1 MATTDGKVYDVTIL
15 GAGPTGLFGA
25 FYAGMREMKTKIIE
39 ALPEMGG
46 QLTVLYPE
54 KFIYDVPGYPKILSK
69 DLVKRLVE
77 QGTQWGAAICLD
89 ERITSLEYVDHGDP
103 DQGHPPVI
111 RLTAESGTVHLTHTV
126 VICAGIGA
134 FAPNKLDRPGVH
146 EYEGRGVAY
155 FVREKAPYRS
165 KNVLIVG
172 GGDSAVD
179 WALNL
184 KDWARQVTLIHRR
197 EGFRAHESSVAE
209 LMNSQVEVKVWWE
222 LEAVLGDGEHVTG
235 ARIFNNKTDEKL
247 TLHVDHVIFSLGFKA
262 SLGPI
267 ADWGLKLAG
276 RHILVDG
283 LMRTNLPG
291 VYAAGDIVE
300 PVGSVSLNLIVTG
313 FAQAAIAVNVAKS
326 FLDPKSKIF
335 PGHSSEMRI

>member
-1 MATTDGKVYDVTIL
+1 MPTANGDVYDVTIL

-54 KFIYDVPGYPKILSK
+54 KFIYDVAGYPKIMAK

-77 QGTQWGAAICLD
+77 QGTQWGTDIYLD
-89 ERITSLEYVDHGDP
+89 ERITGLEYLDDGDP
-103 DQGHPPVI
+103 EHGRPPVL
-111 RLTAESGTVHLTHTV
+111 RLTAENGNIHLTHTV

-134 FAPNKLDRPGVH
+134 FSPNKLDRPGVH

-155 FVREKAPYRS
+155 FVREKAPYRG

-184 KDWARQVTLIHRR
+184 KDWARHVTLIHRR

-209 LMNSQVEVKVWWE
+209 LMNSQVEVMLWWE
-222 LEAVLGDGEHVTG
+222 CEEVMGNGERVTG
-235 ARIFNNKTDEKL
+235 ARIFNNKTGEKK
-247 TLHVDHVIFSLGFKA
+247 TLQVDHVIFSLGFKA
-262 SLGPI
+262 ALGPI

-276 RHILVDG
+276 KRILVDG
-283 LMRTNLPG
+283 LMQTNLPG
-291 VYAAGDIVE
+291 VYAAGDIAE
-300 PVGSVSLNLIVTG
+300 PVGSVSLNLIATG

-326 FLDPKSKIF
+326 FIDPKSKIF